1 MKDITR
7 IFDFPYYQL
16 NTYHL
21 DRAFSTKYNGE
32 WVSISSQEY
41 INKANAISR
50 GLLNLGVKP
59 NDKIAVISSTNRTE
73 WNILDIGVLQI
84 GAQNIPIYP
93 TICAEDYEY
102 ILNHSEAIYCFV
114 SDITVLEKLNA
125 IKQNTKL
132 KGVYSF
138 DDIKDE
144 NSWKE
149 ILELGKDLSN
159 QKDVES
165 RKATVKPHDLAT
177 IIYTSGTTGTPKGV
191 MLSHNNLV

>member
-7 IFDFPYYQL
+7 IFDFPYHQL

-21 DRAFSTKYNGE
+21 DKAFSTKYDGE
-32 WVSISSQEY
+32 WVSISSQGY
-41 INKANAISR
+41 INQANAISR

-59 NDKIAVISSTNRTE
+59 NDKIAIISSTNRTE

-102 ILNHSEAIYCFV
+102 ILNHSEALYCFV

-125 IKQNTKL
+125 IKQNTTL
-132 KGVYSF
+132 KGVYTF
-138 DDIKDE
+138 DDIKGE
-144 NSWKE
+144 NSWKD
-149 ILELGKDLSN
+149 ILKLGLNSSN
-159 QKDVES
+159 QKEVELIKEKLVRLVFFS
-165 RKATVKPHDLAT
+165 CFVEIL
-177 IIYTSGTTGTPKGV
+177 
-191 MLSHNNLV
+191 NLKTMC